1 MKKSHNS
8 QHSCS
13 FVRIVVALSHQPAL
27 MSAVSVAVLWA
38 VVHTSPAWAQAQID
52 VPPLSEWLD
61 TVAWYSFIPILR
73 ILGALIIVA
82 GLASTMSGRPGMSGS
97 GVIAMVIGG
106 VILLV
111 PEIVDAIYT
120 RTDVG
125 TQWATQP

>member
-1 MKKSHNS
+1 
-8 QHSCS
+8 
-13 FVRIVVALSHQPAL
+13 
-27 MSAVSVAVLWA
+27 
-38 VVHTSPAWAQAQID
+38 
-52 VPPLSEWLD
+52 
-61 TVAWYSFIPILR
+61 
-73 ILGALIIVA
+73 
-82 GLASTMSGRPGMSGS
+82 MSGS